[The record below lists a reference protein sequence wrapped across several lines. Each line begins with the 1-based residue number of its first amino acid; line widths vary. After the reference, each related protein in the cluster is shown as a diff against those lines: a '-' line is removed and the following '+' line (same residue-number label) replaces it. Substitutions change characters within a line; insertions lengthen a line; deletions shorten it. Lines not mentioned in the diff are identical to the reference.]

1 MVTLH
6 EKYAAQG
13 FQIFAFPC
21 NQFGG
26 QESGTPE
33 QIAKFVAKRG
43 VKFQM
48 MAKCDVNGE
57 KESDVYT
64 FLKVR
69 FGRLRKVP
77 PPANNPL
84 PRVSPSLTPLAVV
97 SQGRT
102 GGQPPITWNFGV
114 YYLVDKKGDVTGHAT
129 NPAALDGLVAAALV

>member
-64 FLKVR
+64 FLKESLAA
-69 FGRLRKVP
+69 GGQQ
-77 PPANNPL
+77 PL
-84 PRVSPSLTPLAVV
+84 PRVSLSLTPLAVV